1 MLRKTHVTGVISLL
15 VSTSC
20 FPGFYVGAAVGPEG
34 ASFSQKAHVQRPGTA
49 TSGAFNVIDRN
60 HFSGI
65 GLFGTLFAGLSWI
78 YKQIYLAAEVNGTMS
93 SVEYKLINDEYV
105 HQNFAKTTFTVRNSE
120 GVSALPGFLL
130 SENTVLYGRIG
141 YANGRIKLVEG
152 GDPTI
157 HGAATRKSGLR
168 WGLGLRHAFNE
179 RFSFMMDFSQI
190 TYSSIHSFVFEPNG
204 NVTKATKITPKTAQ
218 VAFGL
223 IYRFDKPAQQ
233 IYVK

>member
-1 MLRKTHVTGVISLL
+1 MLRMTPSVGALSLL
-15 VSTSC
+15 IATPC
-20 FPGFYVGAAVGPEG
+20 FSGFYVGAAVGPEG
-34 ASFSQKAHVQRPGTA
+34 ASFSQKVHVQRPGTFD
-49 TSGAFNVIDRN
+49 AFNVIDRN
-60 HFSGI
+60 HYAGI

-93 SVEYKLINDEYV
+93 SVEYKLTNDEYV
-105 HQNFAKTTFTVRNSE
+105 HQNFAKTSFTVRNSE

-130 SENTVLYGRIG
+130 SENTVFYGRIG

-157 HGAATRKSGLR
+157 HGAATRKNGLR
-168 WGLGLRHAFNE
+168 WGLGIRHAFNE
-179 RFSFMMDFSQI
+179 HFSFMMDFSQI
-190 TYSSIHSFVFEPNG
+190 TYNSIHSIVFESNG

-223 IYRFDKPAQQ
+223 IYRFDRPGKM
-233 IYVK
+233 YVK